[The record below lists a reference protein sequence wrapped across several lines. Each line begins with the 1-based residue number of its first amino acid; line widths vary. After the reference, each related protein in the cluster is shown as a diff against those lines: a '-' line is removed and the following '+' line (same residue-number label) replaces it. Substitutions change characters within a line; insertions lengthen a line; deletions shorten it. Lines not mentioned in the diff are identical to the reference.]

1 MSSSRALPRPS
12 SLPRSR
18 FLDVTQ
24 RYPKTLRERCVT
36 SKKRLRRRLPSLPLT
51 PDLTKSSETG
61 TRLFGG
67 DFNHGVFRVIG

>member
-24 RYPKTLRERCVT
+24 RSPKTLRERCVT
-36 SKKRLRRRLPSLPLT
+36 SKKT
-51 PDLTKSSETG
+51 AAKET
-61 TRLFGG
+61 T
-67 DFNHGVFRVIG
+67 VPPTYT